1 MGNKEIVFMIL
12 VMRGG
17 GAERVLSLLA
27 NELVRQGYKVTI
39 IITHQKKSDA
49 MLDFVDKSINIVS
62 LEDEVVE
69 NKDFTKK
76 LLLYKLLLKKKI
88 KQLFGKHNDEDFL
101 VEKYEIQRY
110 ERIGFLKDY
119 FSKHNNSTVVSFL
132 NTSIFFSL
140 LSVTENNKLII
151 SERGDPRQ
159 SLDSKTNVA
168 FFNRMFNKADMMV
181 FQSPDAKEWF
191 LKNAG
196 VDGKVIFNPIKA
208 DLPDRF
214 EGERQKTVV
223 NFCRF
228 DPQKNLPLLIEAF
241 EKFSRDF
248 PDYTLKIYGDGP
260 QKDMLLKLIKEKEL
274 SDKVFLEDFSKNIHE
289 KIKDAGMFVSSSD
302 FEGMSNSMLEAMG
315 MGIPSICTDCPAG
328 GAKAIIKDH
337 ENGILVPLRDA
348 DSMYKAMKEVAE
360 DKDLAEKLSINGTKL
375 REELAL
381 DKIISQWMEIIK

>member
-1 MGNKEIVFMIL
+1 M
-12 VMRGG
+12 
-17 GAERVLSLLA
+17 
-27 NELVRQGYKVTI
+27 T
-39 IITHQKKSDA
+39 
-49 MLDFVDKSINIVS
+49 
-62 LEDEVVE
+62 
-69 NKDFTKK
+69 
-76 LLLYKLLLKKKI
+76 
-88 KQLFGKHNDEDFL
+88 
-101 VEKYEIQRY
+101 
-110 ERIGFLKDY
+110 
-119 FSKHNNSTVVSFL
+119 
-132 NTSIFFSL
+132 L
-140 LSVTENNKLII
+140 LSVNESNKLII

-159 SLDSKTNVA
+159 SLGSKTDVA
-168 FFNRMFNKADMMV
+168 FFKTMFNKADMMV
-181 FQSPDAKEWF
+181 FQSPDAREWF
-191 LKNAG
+191 VENANVNG
-196 VDGKVIFNPIKA
+196 QVIFNPIKS
-208 DLPDRF
+208 DLPDRYL
-214 EGERQKTVV
+214 GERQKAVV
-223 NFCRF
+223 DFCRF

-241 EKFSRDF
+241 DKFSKDF